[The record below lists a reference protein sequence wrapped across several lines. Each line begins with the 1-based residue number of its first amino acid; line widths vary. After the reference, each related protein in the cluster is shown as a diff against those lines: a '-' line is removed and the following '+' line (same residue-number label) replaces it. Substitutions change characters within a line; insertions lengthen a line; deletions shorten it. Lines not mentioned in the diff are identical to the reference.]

1 MKKFIKKIYARL
13 SRQKKINAIHA
24 DLNSVVLDLQVLTR
38 SDDEAFKKAVVA
50 RAMNGIRNTKLR
62 MLDLGLEYQ
71 G

>member
-1 MKKFIKKIYARL
+1 MRKFIKKIYVRS
-13 SRQKKINAIHA
+13 SRQKKINAIHE
-24 DLNSVVLDLQVLTR
+24 DLNAVVLDLQVLTR
-38 SDDEAFKKAVVA
+38 SDDEDFKQAVVA